1 MTRRPLDADAAVLAR
16 LPAWD
21 LYPAKALAQAA
32 PTELVIAVV
41 PAENSSG
48 TVDRYSP
55 LADYVSRKTGLK
67 TTLRVANDYAA
78 VIEGQKAG
86 TIHIGYYGPGSYV
99 RAHQVSGGNV
109 VAFATTETITGAVGY
124 YSVAY
129 VKADSPYKS
138 LEDLKGKK
146 LGLVD
151 PNSTSGNFAPRYFM
165 SKQGI
170 DPEKFFTHVA
180 FTGSHENA
188 VIAVS
193 NGTVEVGMN
202 WWNTEN
208 DSNLT
213 RMINKGMV
221 KKDDFRI
228 VWKSELLPGSPY
240 AYLNSLPADLR
251 KKIADAFL
259 NMHVDAKPTMDKMED
274 GKTARFVAVSHKDY
288 VDTVEMLRFIDELRR
303 KRT

>member
-1 MTRRPLDADAAVLAR
+1 MLRRTLGAVAAVLAL
-16 LPAWD
+16 LPATA
-21 LYPAKALAQAA
+21 PAQTM
-32 PTELVIAVV
+32 PTELVVAIV
-41 PAENSSG
+41 PAENASG
-48 TVDRYSP
+48 TVDRFSP
-55 LADYVSRKTGLK
+55 LAEYIGRKTGIK

-86 TIHIGYYGPGSYV
+86 SIHIGYYGPGSYV
-99 RAHQVSGGNV
+99 RAHQVSGGNT

-138 LEDLKGKK
+138 LQDLKGKK

-165 SKQGI
+165 SKEGV
-170 DPEKFFTHVA
+170 DPEKFFSHVA
-180 FTGSHENA
+180 FAGSHENA
-188 VIAVS
+188 VIAVA
-193 NGTVEVGMN
+193 NGTVDAGMN
-202 WWNTEN
+202 WWNTPN

-213 RMINKGMV
+213 RMVNKGMV
-221 KKDDFRI
+221 KQEDFRI

-240 AYLNSLPADLR
+240 AYLNTLPADLR
-251 KKIADAFL
+251 KKISDAFL
-259 NMHVDAKPTMDKMED
+259 NMHVEAKPLLDKMED

-288 VDTVEMLRFIDELRR
+288 LDMGEMLKFIDELRR
-303 KRT
+303 KRS

>member
-1 MTRRPLDADAAVLAR
+1 MLRYAMSAALLAAAALP
-16 LPAWD
+16 LPAM
-21 LYPAKALAQAA
+21 AQAG
-32 PTELVIAVV
+32 PTELVIAIV
-41 PAENSSG
+41 PSENASG

-55 LADYVSRKTGLK
+55 LAEHLGRKTGLK

-109 VAFATTETITGAVGY
+109 VAFATTESTMGAVGY

-129 VKADSPYKS
+129 VKADSPYRS
-138 LEDLKGKK
+138 LKDLQGKK

-165 SKQGI
+165 SKEGV
-170 DPEKFFTHVA
+170 DPEKYFSVVA

-193 NGTVEVGMN
+193 NGTVDAGMN
-202 WWNTEN
+202 WWNSED
-208 DSNLT
+208 DSNLS
-213 RMINKGMV
+213 RMAVKGMA
-221 KKDDFRI
+221 KKEDFRI
-228 VWKSELLPGSPY
+228 VWKSDLLPGSPY
-240 AYLNSLPADLR
+240 AYLSNMPADL
-251 KKIADAFL
+251 KAKIERAFL
-259 NMHVDAKPTMDKMED
+259 EMHAEAKPLLDKMED
-274 GKTARFVAVSHKDY
+274 GKTRRFVAVSHKDY
-288 VDTVEMLRFIDELRR
+288 VDTEAMLKFIDELRR